1 MERLDEYSDEE
12 LSLRVMNTENLYQY
26 VVDRA
31 WNMLVAL
38 LRLEFRFTPEQ
49 LLDLRETYDNY
60 EDDLNE
66 DDVAESRRYD

>member
-66 DDVAESRRYD
+66 DDIAESRRYD

>member
-1 MERLDEYSDEE
+1 MERLDEYADEE
-12 LSLRVMNTENLYQY
+12 LSLRVMKTENLYQY

-60 EDDLNE
+60 ADDLNQ

>member
-12 LSLRVMNTENLYQY
+12 LSLRVMNTEHLYRY
-26 VVDRA
+26 VVARK

-38 LRLEFRFTPEQ
+38 LRLEFKFTSEQ
-49 LLDLRETYDNY
+49 LLDLRDTYDNY
-60 EDDLNE
+60 ADDLNE